1 MEEVALVPF
10 QWVVSSNEIADLHSR
25 LDKTRWPHQLQSPA
39 NDDWLYGTELEYLK
53 ELADYW
59 RNTFDIAKNVA
70 IFNKMGPQFT
80 AHIRGRRLHFI
91 HKRCS
96 NPDAPV
102 ILLAHG
108 WPGSV
113 FEFYKMIGPLS
124 RHFHVVAPSI
134 PGYAWSE
141 PPNHR
146 GHTIVETARDYHI
159 LLLKLGYPKYNVHG
173 GDCGFTPNLPKYPDK
188 ITILPAHAHA
198 QYVYSLPI

>member
-1 MEEVALVPF
+1 
-10 QWVVSSNEIADLHSR
+10 
-25 LDKTRWPHQLQSPA
+25 
-39 NDDWLYGTELEYLK
+39 
-53 ELADYW
+53 
-59 RNTFDIAKNVA
+59 
-70 IFNKMGPQFT
+70 
-80 AHIRGRRLHFI
+80 
-91 HKRCS
+91 
-96 NPDAPV
+96 
-102 ILLAHG
+102 
-108 WPGSV
+108 
-113 FEFYKMIGPLS
+113 MIGPLS